1 VLLVDRFSAGRRLP
15 AKGGVGHAR
24 KIGADLAAALIHRQ
38 RVGSRWIHCSDAD
51 VRLPDTYFSAT
62 GENTG
67 AGARYSALVYPF
79 RHGDGR
85 GADRAEVERATR
97 LYELSL
103 HWYVA
108 GLKFAGSPYAFHT
121 VGSTMAVDAAS
132 YASVR
137 GFPRRDAG
145 EDFYL
150 LNKLA
155 KVAPVRELD
164 AGPACLPIEIESRR
178 SNRVPF
184 GTGAA
189 VNVITRLPDP
199 ARDFRFYHPG
209 VFELL
214 NAWLRSWP
222 AIRASG
228 SNDFGPHI
236 PLPPSPLRSAL
247 LEGLVALK
255 TDRAL
260 DHALRHG
267 SDEAGFTRQMHT
279 WFDAFRTLKLV
290 HFLRDH
296 GLPSVDFSGLASH
309 PLFRRLL
316 AQSPGLAAARAGG
329 AYRS

>member
-1 VLLVDRFSAGRRLP
+1 
-15 AKGGVGHAR
+15 
-24 KIGADLAAALIHRQ
+24 
-38 RVGSRWIHCSDAD
+38 
-51 VRLPDTYFSAT
+51 LPDTYFSAA
-62 GENTG
+62 GENAG
-67 AGARYSALVYPF
+67 AGARCSALVYPY
-79 RHGDGR
+79 RHVGGEGTDK
-85 GADRAEVERATR
+85 AEVERATR

-121 VGSTMAVDAAS
+121 VGSTLAVDAAS

-155 KVAPVRELD
+155 KVGAVRELEP
-164 AGPACLPIEIESRR
+164 GPDCLPIEIESRR
-178 SNRVPF
+178 SDRVPF

-189 VNVITRLPDP
+189 VNAITRLPDP

-209 VFELL
+209 VFGLL
-214 NAWLRSWP
+214 GAWLRSWP
-222 AIRASG
+222 AIQASG
-228 SNDFGPHI
+228 SHDFAQHV
-236 PLPPSPLRSAL
+236 PLAPSPLRSAL

-255 TDRAL
+255 TGRAL
-260 DHALRHG
+260 DHAFRHS
-267 SDEAGFTRQMHT
+267 SDPAGFTRQMHT

-296 GLPSVDFSGLASH
+296 GLPSVDFSRLDDDAV
-309 PLFRRLL
+309 FRELL
-316 AQSPGLAAARAGG
+316 TRIPGLAAARA
-329 AYRS
+329 RQRL